1 MAEPT
6 AEISGKTSN
15 LPSYSTNT
23 GANKSGKKKNSGTA
37 ETRLDYAVSAIKLTN
52 GPDAYPDVSNLKTL
66 FLSNSYFSVSNLAL
80 TSRPFNKFRPST
92 SALTISAASTG
103 LALSQVCVSSSWSIR
118 ASQRLK
124 GLISASL
131 LRRSG

>member
-23 GANKSGKKKNSGTA
+23 GTNKSGKKKNSGTA
-37 ETRLDYAVSAIKLTN
+37 ETRLDYAVSAFKLTS
-52 GPDAYPDVSNLKTL
+52 GPGAYPDVPNLKTL

-92 SALTISAASTG
+92 SALTTSVASTG
-103 LALSQVCVSSSWSIR
+103 LALSQVCVNSSWSIR
-118 ASQRLK
+118 VSQKLK
-124 GLISASL
+124 GLISVN
-131 LRRSG
+131 

>member
-23 GANKSGKKKNSGTA
+23 GTNKSGKKKNSGTA
-37 ETRLDYAVSAIKLTN
+37 ETRLDYAVSAFKPTS

-103 LALSQVCVSSSWSIR
+103 LALSQVCVNLSLSIR
-118 ASQRLK
+118 ASQKLK
-124 GLISASL
+124 GLISAS
-131 LRRSG
+131 

>member
-6 AEISGKTSN
+6 AEISGKSSN

-37 ETRLDYAVSAIKLTN
+37 ETRLDYAVSVFKTTCS
-52 GPDAYPDVSNLKTL
+52 DDYPDVSNFKTL
-66 FLSNSYFSVSNLAL
+66 FLFNSFFSASNLAL
-80 TSRPFNKFRPST
+80 TSRPFNKFRLST
-92 SALTISAASTG
+92 SALTISAASIG
-103 LALSQVCVSSSWSIR
+103 LALSQACVSSSWSIR

-131 LRRSG
+131 LKRSG